1 MNFDRASAGLH
12 VYCFIQ
18 HSADCGTLH
27 DPTNGKVDT
36 SMGTCL
42 ESLATYTC
50 DEGYELS
57 HTGER
62 VCLSSGQWS
71 GTAPTCEPAGE
82 PAGELW
88 IWLYL

>member
-1 MNFDRASAGLH
+1 
-12 VYCFIQ
+12 
-18 HSADCGTLH
+18 
-27 DPTNGKVDT
+27 
-36 SMGTCL
+36 MGTSL

-82 PAGELW
+82 LW